1 MAKETL
7 TERLAKAEAQVGELK
22 AQTKLLDAKVIEA
35 QSRAITL
42 ETENNEL
49 RDKLMEAMLQQE
61 HMRGYMLR
69 TAEDEPRAPLPVP
82 PDRRYASGPAPEID
96 HFYGME
102 ARRSYGGSND
112 KPPRRWY
119 HR

>member
-1 MAKETL
+1 MAKQTL
-7 TERLAKAEAQVGELK
+7 REQLEQAQATAAELRALNKQ
-22 AQTKLLDAKVIEA
+22 LDGKVIEA
-35 QSRAITL
+35 QSRAINL

-49 RDKLMEAMLQQE
+49 RDRLMEALLQQE

-69 TAEDEPRAPLPVP
+69 TAEDEPREPLPVP

-96 HFYGME
+96 HFHDAYHYQT
-102 ARRSYGGSND
+102 RSRSDD

>member
-1 MAKETL
+1 MAKMTMKEQL
-7 TERLAKAEAQVGELK
+7 EAARLEAQGLRD
-22 AQTKLLDAKVIEA
+22 KLNLVDAKCTDAQRKAIE
-35 QSRAITL
+35 L
-42 ETENNEL
+42 EAENNEL
-49 RDKLMEAMLQQE
+49 RDKLMEALLQQE

-102 ARRSYGGSND
+102 ARRSYGSSND